1 MRRLVAAAG
10 SGALDE
16 VCRRHGVRI
25 LTVFG
30 STGRGEPDPA
40 DLDVAVAFEPGARP
54 DVLSLASD
62 LYVVAGREVDLGVVD
77 GASPLFRDRALMHA
91 EPIWESH
98 PGAWINAAVEAHM
111 TALDTAWLRRL
122 ELERLAGG

>member
-1 MRRLVAAAG
+1 MRRLIAAAD
-10 SGALDE
+10 SDVLDD
-16 VCRRHGVRI
+16 VCRRHGVRV

-40 DLDVAVAFEPGARP
+40 DLDVAVAFEPGTRG
-54 DVLSLASD
+54 DVLALASD
-62 LYVVAGREVDLGVVD
+62 LYALAGREVDLGVVD

-98 PGAWINAAVEAHM
+98 AGAWINAAVEAHM

-122 ELERLAGG
+122 ELERLATG